1 MTTDEQ
7 YDRLPK
13 HAQATIDDLRR
24 RLKSAEAEVVELKNE
39 LAPPP
44 GVRDTGVRYWW
55 MAEQR
60 VLPVDSTIAF
70 RVGDHGD
77 VRIMVQKDRHG
88 ETFLDICGDQGLVVR
103 PQASNYVQIYHPMR

>member
-7 YDRLPK
+7 YAKLPK
-13 HAQATIDDLRR
+13 HAQETIERLRR
-24 RLKSAEAEVVELKNE
+24 ELREAQVEVVELKNE

-44 GVRDTGVRYWW
+44 GYGEAGVRYWR
-55 MAEQR
+55 MAEER
-60 VLPVDSTIAF
+60 ALPVDSTVCF

-88 ETFLDICGDQGLVVR
+88 KSFLDICGDQRLTVH
-103 PQASNYVQIYHPMR
+103 PQASNYVQIYHPLR